1 MKKALALALSG
12 LLLIAA
18 CATPAE
24 RAERRNAAQLNTQ
37 LGINYAHQGQYDLAL
52 EKLLKAVDQDQDYAP
67 AHSALAVIYQTR
79 GDRVAAERE
88 FRKALALDSS
98 DPTVKNNFGVFLCEH
113 GKPDEARRYFMD
125 VTRDP
130 RFPAPEQAWTNAG
143 ICAKKTDPDQA
154 ERDFREALRL
164 KPDDRDALAQMA
176 ILSFARQDFL
186 RTRAFLQRYDLKA
199 RATPELLSIAARTEM
214 ALGDREGA
222 REYARRIVQ
231 EFPESQEAATFS
243 DWQP

>member
-1 MKKALALALSG
+1 MKKRLALALSG
-12 LLLIAA
+12 LLLVAA

-24 RAERRNAAQLNTQ
+24 RAERRGAAQLNTQ
-37 LGINYAHQGQYDLAL
+37 LGVNYARQGQYDLAL
-52 EKLLKAVDQDQDYAP
+52 EKLLKAADQDSEYAP

-79 GDRVAAERE
+79 GDREAAERE
-88 FRKALALDSS
+88 FRKALALDGS
-98 DPTVKNNFGVFLCEH
+98 DPTVKNNFGVFLCER

-125 VTRDP
+125 VAKDP
-130 RFPAPEQAWTNAG
+130 RFAAPEQAWTNAG
-143 ICAKKTDPDQA
+143 ICIKKTDPEQA

-186 RTRAFLQRYDLKA
+186 RTRAFLQRYDLKS

-214 ALGDREGA
+214 ALGDRDAA
-222 REYARRIVQ
+222 RDYARRIVQ
-231 EFPESQEAATFS
+231 EFPESKEAATFA